1 MDKII
6 FFTPLTE
13 VIIATYVLGFGLLIT
28 SLLYNKED
36 IQNHLNEICILGFC
50 LTLPLAQITNFF
62 FPINNYFFYITYLIA
77 IGSIYFHRG
86 QLTSIKKW
94 LFKLII
100 IFTIFL
106 PFKYVLKGNED
117 LYYHLPKVDFL
128 NQFKIIFGIAH
139 INPSLSFT
147 NGWAH
152 ISSVFNFL
160 NGGDKNLY
168 LSSYVFYILLILTL
182 YNYIKNSSSN
192 NIKIFFSI
200 LILFIIIKFNRLQ
213 EFGNDYQSMLLI
225 LLALGLFLKYF
236 FDNDKNKEII
246 NKIIF
251 FSFFAFMFRVYA
263 VFIIPMFIILLKE
276 RWGLFKIINKKM
288 IAIILVT
295 FISTSLTSF
304 VNSGCFFIPIEK
316 TCIDKSKI
324 PWSYH
329 DNIKGL
335 NLHLKSFNTS
345 YGEYKKENKDALS
358 REDWIENFNWLKYHI
373 SSERFLKPLAK
384 TLTIILLIFLIFA
397 FKYQLKIEKLN
408 LKKILFLSLSSLTL
422 LLWLLI
428 TPLFR
433 AGGFSYVSFFIIS
446 LLVLIFNFKKNFE
459 LKNLRFLL
467 LIFLIIVSL
476 ININRLNKEI
486 KKYQSSDPF
495 FFTKWN
501 TLNPAY
507 HAHYI
512 DLLKNL
518 ISEKDGNV
526 SNIRKIIKKNNY
538 WFISRI
544 ND

>member
-6 FFTPLTE
+6 FFTPITE
-13 VIIATYVLGFGLLIT
+13 IIIATYVLGFGLLIA
-28 SLLYNKED
+28 SLLCDKQD
-36 IQNHLNEICILGFC
+36 IQSHLNEICIMGFC
-50 LTLPLAQITNFF
+50 LILPLAQITNFF
-62 FPINNYFFYITYLIA
+62 FPINDYFFYITYLIA
-77 IGSIYFHRG
+77 LANIYFHRG
-86 QLTSIKKW
+86 QLTSLKKW
-94 LFKLII
+94 IFKLII
-100 IFTIFL
+100 IFIIFL

-128 NQFKIIFGIAH
+128 NQFKIIFGIAN

-168 LSSYVFYILLILTL
+168 LSSYVFYILIILTL
-182 YNYIKNSSSN
+182 YDYIKTSLSN
-192 NIKIFFSI
+192 IVKIFFSI

-225 LLALGLFLKYF
+225 LLTLGLFFKYF
-236 FDNDKNKEII
+236 FDSNRNDEII

-251 FSFFAFMFRVYA
+251 FSFFAFIFRIYA
-263 VFIIPMFIILLKE
+263 LFIIPMFVILLKE
-276 RWGLFKIINKKM
+276 RSILLTIINKKI

-295 FISTSLTSF
+295 TISTSLTSF
-304 VNSGCFFIPIEK
+304 ANSGCFFMPIEK
-316 TCIDKSKI
+316 TCIDESKI

-329 DNIKGL
+329 DNIKDL

-345 YGEYKKENKDALS
+345 YGEYKKDNKEAFS
-358 REDWIENFNWLKYHI
+358 REDWITNFNWFKYHI

-384 TLTIILLIFLIFA
+384 TLTIILLIFVIFA
-397 FKYQLKIEKLN
+397 FKYRIKFEKLN
-408 LKKILFLSLSSLTL
+408 LKKILFLSLSFLSL
-422 LLWLLI
+422 LLWLFV

-446 LLVLIFNFKKNFE
+446 LLVLTFSYKKNFE

-467 LIFLIIVSL
+467 LIFLVLVSL
-476 ININRLNKEI
+476 ININRINKEI
-486 KKYQSSDPF
+486 KKYQTSNPF
-495 FFTKWN
+495 FFTKWY

-507 HAHYI
+507 HEHYI
-512 DLLKNL
+512 DLLKILVSKKDEN
-518 ISEKDGNV
+518 ISNTW
-526 SNIRKIIKKNNY
+526 KIIKKNNY
-538 WFISRI
+538 WFISKI

>member
-6 FFTPLTE
+6 FFTPITE
-13 VIIATYVLGFGLLIT
+13 LIITTYVLGFGLLIS

-62 FPINNYFFYITYLIA
+62 FPINNYFFYVTYLIA
-77 IGSIYFHRG
+77 IGTIYFHRS
-86 QLTSIKKW
+86 QLTSLNKW
-94 LFKLII
+94 IFKLII
-100 IFTIFL
+100 IFIIFL
-106 PFKYVLKGNED
+106 PFKYVIKGNED
-117 LYYHLPKVDFL
+117 LYYHLPKVEFL

-152 ISSVFNFL
+152 VSSVFNFL

-168 LSSYVFYILLILTL
+168 LSSYVFYILVILTI
-182 YNYIKNSSSN
+182 YDYIKNSSSN

-213 EFGNDYQSMLLI
+213 EFGNDYQSMILI
-225 LLALGLFLKYF
+225 SFTLGLFLKYF
-236 FDNDKNKEII
+236 FDNDEKKQII

-251 FSFFAFMFRVYA
+251 FSFFAFMFRIYA
-263 VFIIPMFIILLKE
+263 IFIIPMFVILLKE

-304 VNSGCFFIPIEK
+304 VNSGCFFMPIEK

-324 PWSYH
+324 SWSYQ

-345 YGEYKKENKDALS
+345 YGEYKKEYKEALS
-358 REDWIENFNWLKYHI
+358 REDWIKNFNWLKYHI

-397 FKYQLKIEKLN
+397 FKYRLKLEKLN
-408 LKKILFLSLSSLTL
+408 SKKIIFLSLSYLSL
-422 LLWLLI
+422 LLWLLV

-459 LKNLRFLL
+459 FKNLRFLL
-467 LIFLIIVSL
+467 LIFLIMVSL

-486 KKYQSSDPF
+486 KKYHTSDPF
-495 FFTKWN
+495 FFTKWH
-501 TLNPAY
+501 TLIPAY
-507 HAHYI
+507 HSHYT
-512 DLLKNL
+512 DLLKVLNSDKNGTASD
-518 ISEKDGNV
+518 IWQ
-526 SNIRKIIKKNNY
+526 IKKKKNY

-544 ND
+544 NN

>member
-36 IQNHLNEICILGFC
+36 IRNHLNEICILGFC

-62 FPINNYFFYITYLIA
+62 FPINNYFFYVTYLIA

-182 YNYIKNSSSN
+182 YDYIKNSSSN

-428 TPLFR
+428 TPLVR

-512 DLLKNL
+512 DLLKIL

-526 SNIRKIIKKNNY
+526 SNIWKIIKKNNY

>member
-128 NQFKIIFGIAH
+128 NQFKVIFGIAH

-152 ISSVFNFL
+152 ISSIFNFL

-182 YNYIKNSSSN
+182 YDYIKNSSSN

-225 LLALGLFLKYF
+225 SFTLGLFLKYF

-358 REDWIENFNWLKYHI
+358 REDWIKNFNWLKYHI
-373 SSERFLKPLAK
+373 SSERFLKPIAK

-397 FKYQLKIEKLN
+397 FKYRLKIEKLN

-512 DLLKNL
+512 DLLKIL

-526 SNIRKIIKKNNY
+526 SNIWKIIKKNNY

>member
-182 YNYIKNSSSN
+182 YDYIKNSSSN

-225 LLALGLFLKYF
+225 LLTLGLFLKYF

-276 RWGLFKIINKKM
+276 RWILLTIINKKI

-345 YGEYKKENKDALS
+345 YGEYKKENKEALS
-358 REDWIENFNWLKYHI
+358 REDWIAEF
-373 SSERFLKPLAK
+373 
-384 TLTIILLIFLIFA
+384 
-397 FKYQLKIEKLN
+397 
-408 LKKILFLSLSSLTL
+408 
-422 LLWLLI
+422 
-428 TPLFR
+428 
-433 AGGFSYVSFFIIS
+433 
-446 LLVLIFNFKKNFE
+446 
-459 LKNLRFLL
+459 
-467 LIFLIIVSL
+467 
-476 ININRLNKEI
+476 
-486 KKYQSSDPF
+486 
-495 FFTKWN
+495 
-501 TLNPAY
+501 
-507 HAHYI
+507 
-512 DLLKNL
+512 
-518 ISEKDGNV
+518 
-526 SNIRKIIKKNNY
+526 
-538 WFISRI
+538 
-544 ND
+544 

>member
-152 ISSVFNFL
+152 VSSVFNFL
-160 NGGDKNLY
+160 SGGDKNLY
-168 LSSYVFYILLILTL
+168 LSSYVFYILVILTI
-182 YNYIKNSSSN
+182 YDYIKNSSSN

-200 LILFIIIKFNRLQ
+200 LILFIILKFNRLQ

-225 LLALGLFLKYF
+225 LLTLSLFLKYF
-236 FDNDKNKEII
+236 FDNDKNKKII

-251 FSFFAFMFRVYA
+251 FSFFAFMFRIYA
-263 VFIIPMFIILLKE
+263 IFIFPMFIIFLKE
-276 RWGLFKIINKKM
+276 RWALLTIINKK
-288 IAIILVT
+288 IIVIILIT
-295 FISTSLTSF
+295 LISTSLTSLA
-304 VNSGCFFIPIEK
+304 NSGCFFIPIEK
-316 TCIDKSKI
+316 TCIDKSKVS
-324 PWSYH
+324 WSYQ
-329 DNIKGL
+329 NYIKNL

-345 YGEYKKENKDALS
+345 YGEYKKENKDGLTK
-358 REDWIENFNWLKYHI
+358 ENWITNFNWFKYHI
-373 SSERFLKPLAK
+373 STERFLKPLAK
-384 TLTIILLIFLIFA
+384 TLTIILSIFIIFA
-397 FKYQLKIEKLN
+397 FKYRLKVEKSN
-408 LKKILFLSLSSLTL
+408 FKKISFLSLTFLTL

-446 LLVLIFNFKKNFE
+446 LLILTFGFKKNFE

-467 LIFLIIVSL
+467 LIFMIIINL
-476 ININRLNKEI
+476 INVNRLYKEI
-486 KKYQSSDPF
+486 KKYQTSNPF
-495 FFTKWN
+495 FFTKWYK
-501 TLNPAY
+501 LNPAY
-507 HAHYI
+507 YLHYI
-512 DLLKNL
+512 DLLEILNSGKG
-518 ISEKDGNV
+518 GNV
-526 SNIRKIIKKNNY
+526 SNIWKIIKKNNY
-538 WFISRI
+538 WVILRN

>member
-6 FFTPLTE
+6 FFTPITE
-13 VIIATYVLGFGLLIT
+13 IIITTYVLGFGLLIA
-28 SLLYNKED
+28 SPLYNKQD
-36 IQNHLNEICILGFC
+36 IQNHMNEICIIGFC

-62 FPINNYFFYITYLIA
+62 FPINNYFFYFTYLIA
-77 IGSIYFHRG
+77 LGNIYFHRG
-86 QLTSIKKW
+86 QLTSLKKW

-100 IFTIFL
+100 IFIIFL

-168 LSSYVFYILLILTL
+168 LSSYVFYILIILSL
-182 YNYIKNSSSN
+182 YDYIKTSLSN
-192 NIKIFFSI
+192 IVKIFFSI

-225 LLALGLFLKYF
+225 LLTLGLFFKYF
-236 FDNDKNKEII
+236 FDSNRNDEII

-251 FSFFAFMFRVYA
+251 FSFFAFIFRIYA
-263 VFIIPMFIILLKE
+263 LFIIPMFVILLKE
-276 RWGLFKIINKKM
+276 RSILLTIINKKI

-295 FISTSLTSF
+295 TISTSLTSF
-304 VNSGCFFIPIEK
+304 ANSGCFFMPIEK
-316 TCIDKSKI
+316 TCIDESKI

-329 DNIKGL
+329 DNIKDL

-345 YGEYKKENKDALS
+345 YGEYKKDNKEAFS
-358 REDWIENFNWLKYHI
+358 REDWITNFNWFKYHI

-384 TLTIILLIFLIFA
+384 TLTIILLIFVIFA
-397 FKYQLKIEKLN
+397 FKYRIKFEKLN
-408 LKKILFLSLSSLTL
+408 LKKILFLSLSFLSL
-422 LLWLLI
+422 LLWLFV

-446 LLVLIFNFKKNFE
+446 LLVLTFSFKKNFE

-467 LIFLIIVSL
+467 LIFLVLVSL
-476 ININRLNKEI
+476 ININRINKEI
-486 KKYQSSDPF
+486 KKYQTSNPF
-495 FFTKWN
+495 FFTKWY

-507 HAHYI
+507 HSHYT
-512 DLLKNL
+512 DLLRVLNSNKNGVVSKTWQVIKKHNFFI
-518 ISEKDGNV
+518 ISE
-526 SNIRKIIKKNNY
+526 I
-538 WFISRI
+538 
-544 ND
+544 

>member
-128 NQFKIIFGIAH
+128 NQFKVIFGIAH

-182 YNYIKNSSSN
+182 YDYIKNSSSN

-304 VNSGCFFIPIEK
+304 VNSGCFFMPIEK

-358 REDWIENFNWLKYHI
+358 REDWIKNFNWLKYHI

-397 FKYQLKIEKLN
+397 FKYRLKIEKLN

-512 DLLKNL
+512 ELLKIL

-526 SNIRKIIKKNNY
+526 SNIWKIIKKNNY

>member
-128 NQFKIIFGIAH
+128 NQFKVIFGIAH

-225 LLALGLFLKYF
+225 SFTLGLFLKYF

-358 REDWIENFNWLKYHI
+358 REDWIKNFNWLKYHI
-373 SSERFLKPLAK
+373 SSERFLKPIAK

-397 FKYQLKIEKLN
+397 FKYRLKIEKLN

-512 DLLKNL
+512 DLLKIL

-526 SNIRKIIKKNNY
+526 SNIWKIIKKNNY

>member
-6 FFTPLTE
+6 FFTPITE
-13 VIIATYVLGFGLLIT
+13 VIISTYVLGFGLLIAP
-28 SLLYNKED
+28 LLYNKED
-36 IQNHLNEICILGFC
+36 LQSNLNELCIIGFC
-50 LTLPLAQITNFF
+50 ATLPLAQITNFF

-77 IGSIYFHRG
+77 VGNIYIHRD
-86 QLTSIKKW
+86 QLRSLKKW
-94 LFKLII
+94 ILKLII
-100 IFTIFL
+100 IFIIFL

-128 NQFKIIFGIAH
+128 NQFRIIFGIAH

-168 LSSYVFYILLILTL
+168 LSSYVFYILVFLTL
-182 YNYIKNSSSN
+182 YDYIKKSLSN

-225 LLALGLFLKYF
+225 LLTLSLFLKYF
-236 FDNDKNKEII
+236 FDNDKKKEII

-251 FSFFAFMFRVYA
+251 FSFFAFMFRIYA
-263 VFIIPMFIILLKE
+263 VFIFPMFIIFLKE
-276 RWGLFKIINKKM
+276 RWALLTIINKKI

-295 FISTSLTSF
+295 LISTSLTSLA
-304 VNSGCFFIPIEK
+304 NSGCFFMPIEK
-316 TCIDKSKI
+316 TCIDKSEI
-324 PWSYH
+324 SWSYRN
-329 DNIKGL
+329 NIKGL

-345 YGEYKKENKDALS
+345 YGDYKKENKDALT
-358 REDWIENFNWLKYHI
+358 RENWITNFNWFKYHI

-384 TLTIILLIFLIFA
+384 TLTIILLIFVIFA
-397 FKYQLKIEKLN
+397 FKHRIKIEKLN
-408 LKKILFLSLSSLTL
+408 LKKILFLSLSFLTL

-428 TPLFR
+428 TPIFR

-446 LLVLIFNFKKNFE
+446 LLVLTFNFKKNFE

-467 LIFLIIVSL
+467 LIFLVLVSL
-476 ININRLNKEI
+476 ININRINKEI
-486 KKYQSSDPF
+486 KKYQTSNPF
-495 FFTKWN
+495 FFTKWY
-501 TLNPAY
+501 TLNPAFHEY
-507 HAHYI
+507 YI
-512 DLLKNL
+512 DLLKIL
-518 ISEKDGNV
+518 DSEKDGNI
-526 SNIRKIIKKNNY
+526 SNTWKIIKKNNY
-538 WFISRI
+538 WFISKI

>member
-397 FKYQLKIEKLN
+397 FKYRLKIEKLN

-512 DLLKNL
+512 DLLKIL

>member
-182 YNYIKNSSSN
+182 YDYIKNSSSN

-225 LLALGLFLKYF
+225 LLTLGLFLKYF

-358 REDWIENFNWLKYHI
+358 REDWIKNFNWLKYHI

-397 FKYQLKIEKLN
+397 FKYRLKIEKLN

-512 DLLKNL
+512 DLLKIL

-526 SNIRKIIKKNNY
+526 SNIWKIIKKNNY

>member
-6 FFTPLTE
+6 FFTPITE
-13 VIIATYVLGFGLLIT
+13 IIITTYVLGFGLLIA
-28 SLLYNKED
+28 SPLYNKQD
-36 IQNHLNEICILGFC
+36 IQSHLNEICIIGFC

-62 FPINNYFFYITYLIA
+62 FPINNYFFYFTYLIA
-77 IGSIYFHRG
+77 LGNIYFHRG
-86 QLTSIKKW
+86 QLTSLKKW

-100 IFTIFL
+100 IFIIFL

-168 LSSYVFYILLILTL
+168 LSSYVFYILIILTL
-182 YNYIKNSSSN
+182 YDYIKTSLSN
-192 NIKIFFSI
+192 IVKIFFSI

-225 LLALGLFLKYF
+225 LLTLGLFFKYF
-236 FDNDKNKEII
+236 FDSNRNDEII

-251 FSFFAFMFRVYA
+251 FSFFAFMFRIYA
-263 VFIIPMFIILLKE
+263 IFIIPMFAILLKE
-276 RWGLFKIINKKM
+276 RWILLSIINKK
-288 IAIILVT
+288 IVAIISVT
-295 FISTSLTSF
+295 LISTSLTSF
-304 VNSGCFFIPIEK
+304 ANSGCFFMPIEK
-316 TCIDKSKI
+316 SCIDKSKI
-324 PWSYH
+324 SWSYH
-329 DNIKGL
+329 DNIKDL

-345 YGEYKKENKDALS
+345 YSQYKKENKDALS
-358 REDWIENFNWLKYHI
+358 REDWIKNFNWLKYHI
-373 SSERFLKPLAK
+373 SSERFLKPLVK
-384 TLTIILLIFLIFA
+384 TLTIILIIFVIFA
-397 FKYQLKIEKLN
+397 FKYRFKIEKLN
-408 LKKILFLSLSSLTL
+408 SEKILFLSLSSLSL
-422 LLWLLI
+422 LLWLFV

-446 LLVLIFNFKKNFE
+446 FLVLIFNFKKNFE
-459 LKNLRFLL
+459 SKDLRFLL
-467 LIFLIIVSL
+467 SIFLILVSL

-486 KKYQSSDPF
+486 NKYHTSDPF
-495 FFTKWN
+495 FFTKWH

-507 HAHYI
+507 HSHYT
-512 DLLKNL
+512 DLLRVLNSNKNGVVSKTWQVIKKHNFFI
-518 ISEKDGNV
+518 ISE
-526 SNIRKIIKKNNY
+526 I
-538 WFISRI
+538 
-544 ND
+544 

>member
-512 DLLKNL
+512 DLLKIL